1 MDIFS
6 SPPNRT
12 LRVGAD
18 INLTCIAWPRND
30 HQLYPRK
37 WTKYIQW
44 YDPQGSP
51 VGDKCLQSTPRVKEL
66 HCILMLKRLTMEQFG
81 NYTCEAQ
88 NDYPGYCTQ
97 KVVEIELQA
106 SLAPEIVEDPKN
118 QTVDAGFNA
127 TFDCAAK
134 GHPMPSITWIKND
147 DALAVQSNNWTRVA
161 EIFLDDE
168 QIQSKLVIKGV
179 KREDDGKYYC
189 FANNSAGEKASKP
202 AFLSTKDPASLAPE
216 IVEDPKNQTV
226 DAGFNATFDCA
237 AKGHPM
243 PSITWIKNDDAL
255 AVQSNNWTRVAEIF
269 LDDEQIHSKLVI
281 KGVKREDNGKYYCFA
296 NNSAGEKASKPAFL
310 STKDLAS
317 STTAPPIKEQRRSVP
332 LLTTLGVC
340 GGAII
345 AFMGGCIMAFL
356 YRRARRNHEGNEG
369 AEEIYVACIDNKDLA
384 EVILKD
390 INADTE
396 ESELLEVNAVTSSLV
411 VENNNM
417 QLNKKKHTHDDW
429 RVESISRVSSEER
442 TPTPLDVGDKHF
454 PNSIFDQ
461 KGYAEELFNSRNGHQ
476 SAEDGC
482 SHCDV
487 NIISYQDSGMES
499 DKDSDEIQT
508 SLFIEI
514 EESEKDRGTLEVLDE
529 VLGEGEYGIVY
540 KGRYGERNGS
550 TTDVAVKKLKGNACT
565 LAKAALLNEIR
576 TLKQAGRHPNIV
588 NLIGTWVQGET
599 ILVVTEL
606 VHGGSLESFLR
617 CKGDG
622 SNEYANVHC
631 KLNDRQLLKIALQ
644 VALGMNHLEEQK
656 CIHRDLAARN
666 VLIGPNMVAKVG
678 DFGLA
683 REITEDGLYI
693 KTSYGKVPWR
703 WSSLESLRDRV
714 YTSKSDV
721 WSFGILLWEMAT
733 YGDSPYP
740 DIPTPLALVSRLS
753 TGYRMSRPHQCSEE
767 LYTLM
772 RSCWNEDPL
781 MRPSFADIVD
791 QLAYYLREVKRI
803 YINITEDEISGSFEV
818 N

>member
-6 SPPNRT
+6 SPPNHT

-18 INLTCIAWPRND
+18 INLTCIAWPRYD
-30 HQLYPRK
+30 HRLYPRR

-44 YDPQGSP
+44 YDPQGRS
-51 VGDKCLQSTPRVKEL
+51 VGAKCLQGTSKVIKLRCTL
-66 HCILMLKRLTMEQFG
+66 ILKRLIMEQFG

-88 NDYPGYCTQ
+88 NDYEGYCRQ
-97 KVVEIELQA
+97 KVI
-106 SLAPEIVEDPKN
+106 S
-118 QTVDAGFNA
+118 
-127 TFDCAAK
+127 
-134 GHPMPSITWIKND
+134 
-147 DALAVQSNNWTRVA
+147 
-161 EIFLDDE
+161 
-168 QIQSKLVIKGV
+168 
-179 KREDDGKYYC
+179 
-189 FANNSAGEKASKP
+189 
-202 AFLSTKDPASLAPE
+202 
-216 IVEDPKNQTV
+216 
-226 DAGFNATFDCA
+226 
-237 AKGHPM
+237 
-243 PSITWIKNDDAL
+243 
-255 AVQSNNWTRVAEIF
+255 
-269 LDDEQIHSKLVI
+269 LDDEQIHSQLVI
-281 KGVKREDNGKYYCFA
+281 KGIKREDNGKYYCFA

-317 STTAPPIKEQRRSVP
+317 LAPEIVEDPKNQTVDAGFNATFDCTAKGHPMPSITWIKNDDALAVQSYNRNRVAEIFLDDEQIHSQLVIKGIKREDNGKYYCFANNSAGEKASKTAFLSTKDLAPPIKEQQRSVP
-332 LLTTLGVC
+332 LVTALGVC
-340 GGAII
+340 GGAIL
-345 AFMGGCIMAFL
+345 AFMSGCIMAFL
-356 YRRARRNHEGNEG
+356 YRRARRNHE
-369 AEEIYVACIDNKDLA
+369 
-384 EVILKD
+384 
-390 INADTE
+390 
-396 ESELLEVNAVTSSLV
+396 VTL
-411 VENNNM
+411 
-417 QLNKKKHTHDDW
+417 HTHDDW
-429 RVESISRVSSEER
+429 RVDSIPRVSSEER
-442 TPTPLDVGDKHF
+442 RTPIPLDVGDKHF
-454 PNSIFDQ
+454 LNSISDQ

-476 SAEDGC
+476 SVEDGC
-482 SHCDV
+482 CHRDV
-487 NIISYQDSGMES
+487 NIISYQDSGMDS

-508 SLFIEI
+508 SLFTEI
-514 EESEKDRGTLEVLDE
+514 EESEKNQGTLEVLDE

-540 KGRYGERNGS
+540 KGRYGGRNGS
-550 TTDVAVKKLKGNACT
+550 ITDVAVKKLKGNACT
-565 LAKAALLNEIR
+565 LGKAALLNEIR

-588 NLIGTWVQGET
+588 NLIGTWIQGET

-622 SNEYANVHC
+622 GSEYANVHC
-631 KLNDRQLLKIALQ
+631 KLNDRQLLKIALH
-644 VALGMNHLEEQK
+644 VALGMKHLEEQK

-666 VLIGPNMVAKVG
+666 VFIDPNMVAKVG

-693 KTSYGKVPWR
+693 KTSCGKVPWR

-772 RSCWNEDPL
+772 RSCWNENPL

-791 QLAYYLREVKRI
+791 QLEYFLREVKRT
-803 YINITEDEISGSFEV
+803 YINITEDEISGRFEV

>member
-1 MDIFS
+1 MTRMLNTHWLGNAGNFFMLFLVTSAISNLSSEEMSNRCNSKTVIPELDIFS

-51 VGDKCLQSTPRVKEL
+51 VGAKCLQGTPRVKEL

-88 NDYPGYCTQ
+88 NDYEGYCTQ

-168 QIQSKLVIKGV
+168 QIHSKLVIKGV

-189 FANNSAGEKASKP
+189 FTNNSAGEKASKP
-202 AFLSTKDPASLAPE
+202 AFLSTKDP
-216 IVEDPKNQTV
+216 
-226 DAGFNATFDCA
+226 
-237 AKGHPM
+237 
-243 PSITWIKNDDAL
+243 
-255 AVQSNNWTRVAEIF
+255 
-269 LDDEQIHSKLVI
+269 
-281 KGVKREDNGKYYCFA
+281 
-296 NNSAGEKASKPAFL
+296 
-310 STKDLAS
+310 AS

-340 GGAII
+340 VGAII

-411 VENNNM
+411 VENNKM
-417 QLNKKKHTHDDW
+417 QLNKKKHAHDDW
-429 RVESISRVSSEER
+429 RVESIPRVSSEER

-487 NIISYQDSGMES
+487 NIISYQDSGMDS
-499 DKDSDEIQT
+499 DKDTDEIQT

-540 KGRYGERNGS
+540 KGLYGERNGS

-622 SNEYANVHC
+622 SNKYANVHC

-644 VALGMNHLEEQK
+644 VALGMKHLEEQK

-666 VLIGPNMVAKVG
+666 VLIDPNMVAKVG

-693 KTSYGKVPWR
+693 KTSCGKVPWR

-791 QLAYYLREVKRI
+791 QLAYFLREVKRI
-803 YINITEDEISGSFEV
+803 YINITEDEISGSSEV

>member
-1 MDIFS
+1 MTNSCWLQVALGMKHLEEQKFIQVNVTRSCTIFTGPSSMEMVVFRISARSSDSPYPDIPTPLALVS
-6 SPPNRT
+6 RLSTGYRMSRPHQCSEELYT
-12 LRVGAD
+12 LMRSCWNEDPLMRPSFAD
-18 INLTCIAWPRND
+18 IVDQLAYFLREVKRIYINITEDEISGTWPRND

-88 NDYPGYCTQ
+88 NDYGGYCTQ

-168 QIQSKLVIKGV
+168 QSHSKLVIKGV

-189 FANNSAGEKASKP
+189 FANNSAGEKTSKP
-202 AFLSTKDPASLAPE
+202 AFLSTKD
-216 IVEDPKNQTV
+216 
-226 DAGFNATFDCA
+226 
-237 AKGHPM
+237 
-243 PSITWIKNDDAL
+243 
-255 AVQSNNWTRVAEIF
+255 
-269 LDDEQIHSKLVI
+269 
-281 KGVKREDNGKYYCFA
+281 
-296 NNSAGEKASKPAFL
+296 
-310 STKDLAS
+310 
-317 STTAPPIKEQRRSVP
+317 
-332 LLTTLGVC
+332 
-340 GGAII
+340 
-345 AFMGGCIMAFL
+345 
-356 YRRARRNHEGNEG
+356 
-369 AEEIYVACIDNKDLA
+369 
-384 EVILKD
+384 
-390 INADTE
+390 
-396 ESELLEVNAVTSSLV
+396 LV

-429 RVESISRVSSEER
+429 RVESIPRVSSEER

-476 SAEDGC
+476 SAEEGC

-693 KTSYGKVPWR
+693 KTSYAKVPWR

-714 YTSKSDV
+714 YTSKRGFV
-721 WSFGILLWEMAT
+721 
-733 YGDSPYP
+733 
-740 DIPTPLALVSRLS
+740 
-753 TGYRMSRPHQCSEE
+753 
-767 LYTLM
+767 
-772 RSCWNEDPL
+772 
-781 MRPSFADIVD
+781 
-791 QLAYYLREVKRI
+791 
-803 YINITEDEISGSFEV
+803 
-818 N
+818 